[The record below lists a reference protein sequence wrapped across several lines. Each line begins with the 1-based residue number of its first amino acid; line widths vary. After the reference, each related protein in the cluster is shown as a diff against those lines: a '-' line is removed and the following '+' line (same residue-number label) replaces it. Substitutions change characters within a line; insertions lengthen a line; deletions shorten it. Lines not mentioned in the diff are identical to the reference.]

1 MGYTRGQF
9 MQIGL
14 AGLSVAVVT
23 GDVAAQTPSTQP
35 SYLCIYRPGPQ
46 WLPGKPLSEQP
57 LREHGRYMLDL
68 YKRGV
73 MRLAGRFA
81 DGSGGAMLF
90 GADDDAGAQAI
101 VAADP
106 AVVAETFTYELRQWA
121 FVDWASLVK
130 KKSD

>member
-9 MQIGL
+9 MQMGL
-14 AGLSVAVVT
+14 AVLASGNVVAQAT
-23 GDVAAQTPSTQP
+23 STQP
-35 SYLCIYRPGPQ
+35 SYLCIYRPGPR
-46 WLPGKPLSEQP
+46 WLPGKALSEQP

-90 GADDDAGAQAI
+90 GANDDASAQAI

-121 FVDWASLVK
+121 FVDWESMLKRKA
-130 KKSD
+130 D